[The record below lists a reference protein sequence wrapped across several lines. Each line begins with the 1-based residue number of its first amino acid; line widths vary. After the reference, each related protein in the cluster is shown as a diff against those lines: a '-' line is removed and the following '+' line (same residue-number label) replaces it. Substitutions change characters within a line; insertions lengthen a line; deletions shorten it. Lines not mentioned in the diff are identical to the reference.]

1 MSIHKYDAAFDK
13 WWATKVAE
21 GYQYGREPLSNV
33 RFGFEFG
40 FQAGA
45 DSARRECAGIVE
57 AKGGEYEQLGDY
69 GINQSYVGKVEAAN
83 EIAAAIL
90 ERVGKAV
97 EPIKPPIEPS

>member
-1 MSIHKYDAAFDK
+1 MSEHKFDAAFDK

-45 DSARRECAGIVE
+45 ARRECAELAE
-57 AKGGEYEQLGDY
+57 AKGGEYEKLGDY
-69 GINQSYVGKVEAAN
+69 GINQSYVRKVEAAN
-83 EIAAAIL
+83 EISAAIL

-97 EPIKPPIEPS
+97 GPIKPPIVPS